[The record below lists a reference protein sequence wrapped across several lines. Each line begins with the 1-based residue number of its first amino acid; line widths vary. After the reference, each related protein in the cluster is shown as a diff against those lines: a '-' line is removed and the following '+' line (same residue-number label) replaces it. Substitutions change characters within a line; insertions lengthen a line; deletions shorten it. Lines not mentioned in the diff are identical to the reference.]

1 MKNPGEI
8 RWTGRESQGNLGWE
22 IRDGRFG
29 LENWDGRPKEDAE
42 GTVGDTGKCEFATG
56 RLWQMQKDLWDI
68 QGDLGKVQNDLGEF
82 KEIFWRCKKI
92 GD

>member
-1 MKNPGEI
+1 
-8 RWTGRESQGNLGWE
+8 
-22 IRDGRFG
+22 
-29 LENWDGRPKEDAE
+29 LENRDGRPKEDAE

-82 KEIFWRCKKI
+82 KEIFWRLGIINQREVQRNCGVGHSEDMQEDLRQI
-92 GD
+92 